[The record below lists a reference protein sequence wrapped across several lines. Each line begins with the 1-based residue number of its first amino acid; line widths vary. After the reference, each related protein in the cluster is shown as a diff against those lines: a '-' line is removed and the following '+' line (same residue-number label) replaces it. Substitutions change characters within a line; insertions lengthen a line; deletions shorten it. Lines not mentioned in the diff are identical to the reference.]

1 MDEFILATKN
11 LSNELLPILGLVV
24 LILLIVL
31 LAKLIKL
38 TNVFANTIS
47 KTHNTID
54 LIDTSIEKAQVP
66 LDTAIKLSGT
76 VDQVRVAG
84 EEMIKNTAEYLNKNK
99 TEIKDKV
106 QNMMNV
112 SKDKIKKQEPV
123 KKPGPEDLIGGK

>member
-38 TNVFANTIS
+38 TSVFASTIN

-112 SKDKIKKQEPV
+112 SKDRVKKQEPV